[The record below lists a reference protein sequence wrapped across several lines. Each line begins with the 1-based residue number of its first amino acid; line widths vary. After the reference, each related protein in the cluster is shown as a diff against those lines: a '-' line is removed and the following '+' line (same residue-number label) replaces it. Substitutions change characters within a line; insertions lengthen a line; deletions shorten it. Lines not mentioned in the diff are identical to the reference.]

1 MPSSADRRK
10 RAANRAR
17 TSLPTRRSPTAS
29 QRLTRRGLIILG
41 IVIAA
46 ALVASLV
53 GTITISTNG
62 TVAPT
67 TPSRTDPSQL
77 IARATANPNDAN
89 VVRDLADYYDQTGQY
104 QQALIAYQRYLQ
116 LRPDDAQA
124 HTSVGT
130 LLLVSGDVPGAQSQF
145 VQAIGL
151 KPTPRTEAEAHLGLG
166 NVYTSLQPPRL
177 SDALNEYRKASDL
190 DPSGDVGNSARTRLA
205 GLQQQLSIGTV
216 TVIAPTTGTGSGSV
230 APPVRPTGAP

>member
-1 MPSSADRRK
+1 MPSSAERRR

-17 TSLPTRRSPTAS
+17 THLPQRRPTATH
-29 QRLTRRGLIILG
+29 RLARRGLIILG
-41 IVIAA
+41 IVIAGSLILA
-46 ALVASLV
+46 LV
-53 GTITISTNG
+53 GTFTVSQNG

-104 QQALIAYQRYLQ
+104 QQALLVYQRYLQ

-151 KPTPRTEAEAHLGLG
+151 KPAAQTEAEAHLGLG
-166 NVYTSLQPPRL
+166 NVYVTLQPPRL
-177 SDALNEYRKASDL
+177 NDALNEYRKASDL
-190 DPSGDVGNSARTRLA
+190 DPAGDIGNSARTRLA
-205 GLQQQLSIGTV
+205 GLQQQLSISSV
-216 TVIAPTTGTGSGSV
+216 VPT
-230 APPVRPTGAP
+230 VRPTGTP

>member
-1 MPSSADRRK
+1 MPSSAQRRK

-17 TSLPTRRSPTAS
+17 TSLPQRRGPTANY
-29 QRLTRRGLIILG
+29 RLARRGLIILG

-46 ALVASLV
+46 SLIFALV
-53 GTITISTNG
+53 GTFTVSQNG

-104 QQALIAYQRYLQ
+104 QQALVTYQRYLQ

-145 VQAIGL
+145 VQAISL
-151 KPTPRTEAEAHLGLG
+151 KPATTTEAEAHLGLG

-177 SDALNEYRKASDL
+177 NDALNEYRKASDL
-190 DPSGDVGNSARTRLA
+190 DPSGDIGNSARTRLA
-205 GLQQQLSIGTV
+205 GLRQQLSLGAV
-216 TVIAPTTGTGSGSV
+216 TVIAPTTGARNGSV
-230 APPVRPTGAP
+230 VPIVRPTGVP

>member
-1 MPSSADRRK
+1 MPSSAERRK

-17 TSLPTRRSPTAS
+17 TNLPQRRGPTAS
-29 QRLTRRGLIILG
+29 HRLARRGLIVLG
-41 IVIAA
+41 IVIAGSLILA
-46 ALVASLV
+46 LV
-53 GTITISTNG
+53 GTFTMSQNG
-62 TVAPT
+62 TIAPT

-104 QQALIAYQRYLQ
+104 QQALLVYQRYVQ

-130 LLLVSGDVPGAQSQF
+130 LLLVSGDVPGAQNQF

-151 KPTPRTEAEAHLGLG
+151 KPTASTEAEAHLGLG

-177 SDALNEYRKASDL
+177 NDALNEYRKASDL
-190 DPSGDVGNSARTRLA
+190 DPSGDIGNSARTRLA
-205 GLQQQLSIGTV
+205 GLQQQLSIGAV
-216 TVIAPTTGTGSGSV
+216 TMIAPTTGAGNGSV
-230 APPVRPTGAP
+230 VPTVRPTGTP

>member
-1 MPSSADRRK
+1 MPSSAERRR

-17 TSLPTRRSPTAS
+17 THLPQRRPTATH
-29 QRLTRRGLIILG
+29 RLARQGLIILG
-41 IVIAA
+41 IVIAGSLILA
-46 ALVASLV
+46 LV
-53 GTITISTNG
+53 GTFTVSQNG

-104 QQALIAYQRYLQ
+104 QQALLVYQRYLQ

-151 KPTPRTEAEAHLGLG
+151 KPAAQTEAEAHLGLG
-166 NVYTSLQPPRL
+166 NVYVTLQPPRL
-177 SDALNEYRKASDL
+177 NDALNEYRKASDL
-190 DPSGDVGNSARTRLA
+190 DPAGDIGNSARTRLA
-205 GLQQQLSIGTV
+205 GLQQQLSIGSV
-216 TVIAPTTGTGSGSV
+216 VPT
-230 APPVRPTGAP
+230 VRPTGTP